1 MVPRRL
7 GARRPLPRLGPHP
20 QRGLRKSRRRSSGP
34 KPFPS
39 PSRSRRDRP
48 RRLGR
53 ASRPKPETFRE
64 TSLAPAPL
72 GGSTDSIPRTFHRS
86 TPFDPALPSFP
97 TGRHAERRLA
107 VFHDRPDCQRSAIA
121 SREVSSLRLPRR
133 VRPSSSLR
141 RRRFRPTRRFRPGR
155 PFVSSWRCSL
165 DKGDITGDRPGG
177 QQPTEEPTGYQRVNA
192 MVPVA
197 YDREKSQCRHL
208 VGVIARLQEAVISG
222 YAVAGR
228 PKSRGRGWTAG
239 KSGVPRPISELAEAR
254 EWLRNPREWDQP
266 WVLLDYRTRNG

>member
-39 PSRSRRDRP
+39 PGRSRRDRP
-48 RRLGR
+48 RRVDR

-64 TSLAPAPL
+64 TSLAPGPL

-86 TPFDPALPSFP
+86 TPFDPALSSFP
-97 TGRHAERRLA
+97 RGRHAERRLA

-177 QQPTEEPTGYQRVNA
+177 QQPTPISPRFFR
-192 MVPVA
+192 
-197 YDREKSQCRHL
+197 REGFQP
-208 VGVIARLQEAVISG
+208 IAR
-222 YAVAGR
+222 
-228 PKSRGRGWTAG
+228 P
-239 KSGVPRPISELAEAR
+239 
-254 EWLRNPREWDQP
+254 
-266 WVLLDYRTRNG
+266 